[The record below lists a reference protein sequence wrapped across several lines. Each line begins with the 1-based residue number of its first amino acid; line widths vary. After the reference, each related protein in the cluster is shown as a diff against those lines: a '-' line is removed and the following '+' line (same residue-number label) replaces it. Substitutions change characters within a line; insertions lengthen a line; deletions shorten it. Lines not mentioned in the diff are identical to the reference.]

1 ETREVRRS
9 ASGAI
14 SQILVALQKQR
25 NAPRRVHDPKPQKL
39 VEEFKDLVA
48 VLVETLND
56 ADSEV
61 RENASNALRQ
71 LGADSI
77 PGLITVLAGKAKLAR
92 VAAATLL
99 GEMGGDAKEALPALI
114 RVMKE
119 KKADKEIRRS
129 VSAAI
134 CQILAEVS
142 PPRPIGAPLPGNT
155 TTREHY

>member
-1 ETREVRRS
+1 LGLMILMAGGLVWAADKGKRAPRKTSASPAKQHKDLLPVLLEALKDQDDQVRQNAAEALTNLKADAVPGLLEVLKEKGETREVRRS

-61 RENASNALRQ
+61 RENASNALRP
-71 LGADSI
+71 LGADS
-77 PGLITVLAGKAKLAR
+77 
-92 VAAATLL
+92 
-99 GEMGGDAKEALPALI
+99 
-114 RVMKE
+114 
-119 KKADKEIRRS
+119 
-129 VSAAI
+129 
-134 CQILAEVS
+134 
-142 PPRPIGAPLPGNT
+142 
-155 TTREHY
+155 